1 MKVPVVH
8 YWPGSAEEGAL
19 ISFQVD
25 VDDNFRRAAFY
36 VDKILKGATPGELPI
51 DRPTRYEFV
60 LNVRVANALNLA
72 IPQELLLRADKV
84 IR

>member
-25 VDDNFRRAAFY
+25 VDDNFRLAERFLKAEALVAAGVQERTCAAAIRA
-36 VDKILKGATPGELPI
+36 
-51 DRPTRYEFV
+51 
-60 LNVRVANALNLA
+60 
-72 IPQELLLRADKV
+72 
-84 IR
+84 

>member
-25 VDDNFRRAAFY
+25 VEDNFRRAAFY
-36 VDKILKGATPGELPI
+36 LSLIHISE
-51 DRPTRYEFV
+51 PTRPLYIAYAVFC
-60 LNVRVANALNLA
+60 LKK
-72 IPQELLLRADKV
+72 IFF
-84 IR
+84 